1 MARKGLLLDFGGVM
15 TASLYDR
22 MAEFSVAAGL
32 PADAMRNALRT
43 DEGSAVLA
51 LAEAGLAPQRDLEVM
66 LARQLGLPAD
76 GLIARLLAPDAM
88 PPRAETA
95 DLARRARAAGI
106 PTGLLSNSLGA
117 GGYDIYAG
125 YDLTALFDVVVISHL
140 VGLRKPEP
148 AIFELAAEK
157 LGLAPA
163 DCVFV
168 DDTYGHVRA
177 AREAGMA
184 AVHFTGE
191 PSQLAEVEWLIGLPP
206 RREKLPHV
214 EARPAHPAG
223 LPPQAR
229 LHRGPPHYPRRPRPR
244 QVTRRSAAVRR
255 SPHAADDEKELGACL
270 DHM

>member
-1 MARKGLLLDFGGVM
+1 VTVAGKGLLLDFGGVL
-15 TASLYDR
+15 TASLYGR
-22 MAEFSVAAGL
+22 IAEFCLEAGL
-32 PADAMRNALRT
+32 PADALTSALRT
-43 DEGSAVLA
+43 EEGLAVLA
-51 LAEAGLAPQRDLEVM
+51 RAEAGLAPQRDLEVV

-76 GLIARLLAPDAM
+76 GLIARLVAVDAM

-106 PTGLLSNSLGA
+106 PTGLLSNSLGP

-125 YDLTALFDVVVISHL
+125 YDLAALFDVVVISHL
-140 VGLRKPEP
+140 VRLRKPDR

-168 DDTYGHVRA
+168 DDTHGHVRG

-191 PSQLAEVEWLIGLPP
+191 PGQLAEVERLLGL
-206 RREKLPHV
+206 
-214 EARPAHPAG
+214 ATPAG
-223 LPPQAR
+223 A
-229 LHRGPPHYPRRPRPR
+229 
-244 QVTRRSAAVRR
+244 
-255 SPHAADDEKELGACL
+255 
-270 DHM
+270 